1 MTRKYY
7 PKTPKDKYIYIYT
20 GVFPRVSERPL
31 IRPAKTPIYYQV
43 KKKFE
48 QLADGGSFREWGIEP
63 GMSCRVV
70 RIEETKFTD
79 IEDPKLKERLL
90 ELDKDYD
97 AIDRIDIPEDEIGLE
112 RFFVEEESAR
122 NEKTFKAINY
132 SPVPLPKMTEEDFFK
147 VMIQVNYGGLAET
160 IHKQWIKVSKDKN
173 VIGLK
178 DDYLDEDKEDEWIP
192 FFKKIKNFS
201 KE

>member
-178 DDYLDEDKEDEWIP
+178 DDDLDEDKEDE
-192 FFKKIKNFS
+192 
-201 KE
+201 